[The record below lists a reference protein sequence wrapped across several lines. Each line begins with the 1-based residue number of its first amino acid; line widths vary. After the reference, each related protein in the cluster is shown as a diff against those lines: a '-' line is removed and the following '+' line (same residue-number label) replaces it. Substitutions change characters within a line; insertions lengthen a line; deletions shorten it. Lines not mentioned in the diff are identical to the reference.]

1 MPDSEQSS
9 PGLPTSRAGVGLVSA
24 NSSGNGDQGA
34 MASTSNSQSTTS
46 SAAVVKAMV
55 KYGELVI
62 LGYNG
67 QLPQGKK
74 FLWKCR
80 LKSCLNG
87 LTKYFGDN
95 GNTHTVWKIQDLS
108 VAKILREIDF
118 GECKKCHF
126 CNIRDFDF

>member
-67 QLPQGKK
+67 QLPQGK
-74 FLWKCR
+74 
-80 LKSCLNG
+80 N
-87 LTKYFGDN
+87 
-95 GNTHTVWKIQDLS
+95 
-108 VAKILREIDF
+108 
-118 GECKKCHF
+118 F
-126 CNIRDFDF
+126 CENVDSSHA

>member
-74 FLWKCR
+74 
-80 LKSCLNG
+80 N
-87 LTKYFGDN
+87 
-95 GNTHTVWKIQDLS
+95 S
-108 VAKILREIDF
+108 VKMSTQVMLEWFDEIF
-118 GECKKCHF
+118 W
-126 CNIRDFDF
+126 